1 MGIAVRGTSFSGR
14 VTAVW
19 LMTDDWKGAH
29 RVSDVRDGITEDP
42 LGHFVRNR
50 MSTFNRIVR
59 WDGHRGV
66 LLRSGSHEK

>member
-1 MGIAVRGTSFSGR
+1 MVNDRRLERGPQ
-14 VTAVW
+14 
-19 LMTDDWKGAH
+19 
-29 RVSDVRDGITEDP
+29 SDVRDGITEEP

-59 WDGHRGV
+59 RDGHRGV